1 MLSKWKEQINQKNLG
16 RFSSLANVVLFL
28 CMAGLLPSGAK
39 QFTPLTILVYILLG
53 LWAVSTLLYFV
64 LKKRYVS
71 LILFLLF
78 FLFYAAYFTTPLW
91 SNNPFQTTIPHLSWR
106 DGGLSVSKKWPL
118 ATFSSFTR
126 GCMHACGAHLS
137 LDRCKKPRTG
147 RSFLQIHRDRAKFF
161 FPMQVF
167 QQSGIFFILSV
178 RPGAKRSWQRSWR

>member
-71 LILFLLF
+71 LLPLLCC
-78 FLFYAAYFTTPLW
+78 LFY
-91 SNNPFQTTIPHLSWR
+91 R
-106 DGGLSVSKKWPL
+106 SVVVQLTHS
-118 ATFSSFTR
+118 R
-126 GCMHACGAHLS
+126 
-137 LDRCKKPRTG
+137 
-147 RSFLQIHRDRAKFF
+147 
-161 FPMQVF
+161 
-167 QQSGIFFILSV
+167 QQSPISHGEM
-178 RPGAKRSWQRSWR
+178 GD